1 MRRLSVLLIASCIT
15 AAISCKKETVTT
27 ATNES
32 TPNAASM
39 QSTTSDQAVSS
50 GTQFG
55 GGGFDGLTTD
65 QKITVYNKLGIQP
78 VRAHVTLKDFDGGVS
93 GLKKFTSQGFKV
105 ILNINWSSVPKKG
118 GDKVS
123 TAWPQDMNLYKQK
136 LAQFF
141 EKYYKPDIAVIENEP
156 AIDIF
161 HKGPIED
168 YITELTNA
176 VQVCKQ
182 YGVKVADGSI
192 HVPYVLTV
200 MRGGNLTGNALEVKK
215 LIAAYKTLDLDYVNI
230 HAHGS
235 GDSYPSGDLE
245 KVASYIRQQTGKP
258 VMSNEFT
265 LGKSS
270 TSLLQDMVNGFKQGD
285 YKIALI
291 RSDNGDR
298 SVGLTKGTDLLPLG
312 NNYRDMIK

>member
-1 MRRLSVLLIASCIT
+1 MRKLSVVLIASCVS
-15 AAISCKKETVTT
+15 AVISCKKET
-27 ATNES
+27 ATNETTS
-32 TPNAASM
+32 NAASIE
-39 QSTTSDQAVSS
+39 STTSDQLVSS
-50 GTQFG
+50 GIQFG
-55 GGGFDGLTTD
+55 AGGLDGLTTD

-78 VRAHVTLKDFDGGVS
+78 IRAHVTLEDFDNGVS
-93 GLKKFTSQGFKV
+93 GLKKFSSQGFKV

-118 GDKVS
+118 GDKVATS
-123 TAWPQDMNLYKQK
+123 WPQDMNLYKQK
-136 LAQFF
+136 LSQFF

-176 VQVCKQ
+176 VQVCKK

-192 HVPYVLTV
+192 HVPYVLAV
-200 MRGGNLTGNALEVKK
+200 MRGGNLTGNTLEVKK

-230 HAHGS
+230 HAHGT
-235 GDSYPSGDLE
+235 GDSYPAGDLE
-245 KVASYIRQQTGKP
+245 KAANYIRQQTGKP

-265 LGKSS
+265 LAKASS
-270 TSLLQDMVNGFKQGD
+270 SLLRDMVNGFKQGD

-298 SVGLTKGTDLLPLG
+298 SIGLTNGTNLNSLG
-312 NNYRDMIK
+312 TAYRDMIK